1 MMNSKMT
8 WILSGLTAFLGATY
22 AFGDGIMNDA
32 DTIRAQGGVGNFL
45 FYDQYQH
52 KDKVT
57 ADTTAVDNDRD
68 ALIENQDEGTT
79 DAYYDSSYDNDN
91 YTYDDSED
99 SLNLGASSAGRA
111 R

>member
-1 MMNSKMT
+1 MNSKLA

-32 DTIRAQGGVGNFL
+32 DTIRAQGGVGNYL
-45 FYDQYQH
+45 FYDQYRN

-57 ADTTAVDNDRD
+57 ADTSG
-68 ALIENQDEGTT
+68 EGTT
-79 DAYYDSSYDNDN
+79 DAYYDSSYDDFA
-91 YTYDDSED
+91 YDDFDD